1 MLEFIRRS
9 LGAHAAPRFLPT
21 TARFLPQAGN
31 ARAADAVGTP
41 ALQGQRMADWAPASA
56 QRVRVVETVAIAAVI
71 PSALA
76 ARGVVAAAAATTDRS
91 RRSAD

>member
-56 QRVRVVETVAIAAVI
+56 QRVRVVETVAIAAVMGYF
-71 PSALA
+71 AVGLLA
-76 ARGVVAAAAATTDRS
+76 TMLGG
-91 RRSAD
+91 